1 MSDDTTAKMSRRDR
15 FVDVAERR
23 TRRILRDLRLLG
35 NCANRSA
42 YAYEEGDVDKI
53 FGAVEDELAAVK
65 ARFKGRRDRKEDQFS
80 LEK

>member
-1 MSDDTTAKMSRRDR
+1 MPDESSVKRSRRDR
-15 FVDVAERR
+15 FLDVAERR
-23 TRRILRDLRLLG
+23 TRRVLRDIRLLG

-42 YAYEEGDVDKI
+42 YAYEERDVDKI

-65 ARFKGRRDRKEDQFS
+65 GRFKGRRERKEDQFS